1 DTLVSSTANGV
12 FKNENISR
20 YVGFHCNIIKND
32 ESGLEFTMNFEIIPS
47 VDLKDLSGIEIKKY
61 IAEITDNEIDDVL
74 IAIMKYKK
82 KWLEEPEDAVVELN
96 HKVSITVRTKT
107 KLKKQVES
115 KPDDIDIVVGNEYI
129 NEELWKPLLG
139 AKASETREFL
149 ISYPKNIE
157 DKALAGKTA
166 ECSVTIKKIFRQ
178 AEYEMDDEFA
188 KDIGY
193 TDLVEAREWAKAEA
207 TETYENMSRSIAK
220 VKLLE
225 IISNMFDFAVPNS
238 MLDFEYPRVLEQIT
252 QEAKKLDKKMT
263 PAIDEE
269 CRKIA
274 RDRIRL
280 GLVIAKIADEN
291 GIAVNE
297 AEVSEAVRSLT
308 TKYPMFKEKLLRLY
322 ANDKAALSTLI
333 GTILE
338 DKVVDFLMSKIK
350 IEEEKCSVKE
360 LVALDEEEFDFFKDD
375 LKDDE
380 QQKIEPKLEEKE
392 EKGDVDLVD
401 NKHEHKPKKRAT
413 KKEKEKEAV
422 VVEGDANA

>member
-1 DTLVSSTANGV
+1 
-12 FKNENISR
+12 
-20 YVGFHCNIIKND
+20 VGFHCNIIKND